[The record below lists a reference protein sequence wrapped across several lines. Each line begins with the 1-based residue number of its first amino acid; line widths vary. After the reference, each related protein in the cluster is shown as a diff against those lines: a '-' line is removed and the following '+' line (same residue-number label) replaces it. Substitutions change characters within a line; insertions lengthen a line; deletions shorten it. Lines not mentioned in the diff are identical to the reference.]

1 MSTFQK
7 TPNLSLHVFIACK
20 NLLKRLKCSGDLKNT
35 HFCKYRVSSHFC
47 KYMAN
52 FSTFFMHKIDIFR
65 NFGMGVL
72 VCFQYVR
79 ESQTNV
85 RSAIYYDIVASYHVY
100 TPTAFYI
107 YENPIFH
114 MWKKAFFH
122 LCGPKRQFSVDQKV
136 NTCWP
141 KFQILKRNVSA
152 LCGYFYSSQNP
163 FLGSEIVNF
172 VKKVRKTTK
181 PTQDPPPG

>member
-1 MSTFQK
+1 MSAYFYRIFYHISTTPARFVDLRSTHVDQSMSTFQK

-114 MWKKAFFH
+114 MWKKAFFS
-122 LCGPKRQFSVDQKV
+122 LMWPKEAIQ
-136 NTCWP
+136 CWP
-141 KFQILKRNVSA
+141 KGQHMLTKISDLENECF
-152 LCGYFYSSQNP
+152 SS
-163 FLGSEIVNF
+163 L
-172 VKKVRKTTK
+172 
-181 PTQDPPPG
+181 